1 MTPYRVPRSGPSH
14 PLPDVGAAMNRTM
27 TVDRLIA
34 EAKQNST
41 GTGDPDTFEPEK
53 IAFALRIALDFLL
66 GSIDYER
73 NQSDGTAV
81 AARILATLVARAQ
94 EIADAKKVH

>member
-1 MTPYRVPRSGPSH
+1 
-14 PLPDVGAAMNRTM
+14 MNRTM

-73 NQSDGTAV
+73 NQSDGTLSLRAFWP
-81 AARILATLVARAQ
+81 LWWLVR
-94 EIADAKKVH
+94 KK